1 MYVPSHFSEDRLPLQ
16 HALIRERPFA
26 LLISSDSEGILANP
40 LPFVLDAA
48 ASKLGTLVTHMAR
61 GNEQWRRLHESR
73 DVLVVFRGDD
83 AYVSP
88 RWYPSTAETG
98 RVAPTWNYVMVQAT
112 GRPRVIHEKAW
123 LRGQIEALT
132 RLKEGCTSGAWSPEM
147 APPDYHEAMLNGI
160 VGVEIEIASITG
172 KWKASQNRS
181 EKDRMGVVRG
191 LEERG
196 DATSAS
202 MARIVSESMGQA
214 TNQG

>member
-1 MYVPSHFSEDRLPLQ
+1 MYVPSHFGEDRLPVQ
-16 HALIRERPFA
+16 HELILERPFA

-40 LPFVLDAA
+40 LPFVLNAA

-112 GRPRVIHEKAW
+112 GRPRVIHDTVW
-123 LRGQIEALT
+123 LRSQVETLT
-132 RLKEGCTSGAWSPEM
+132 RMKEGCAGGAWSPEK
-147 APPDYHEAMLNGI
+147 APADYLETMLNGI

-196 DATSAS
+196 DAASAS
-202 MARIVSESMGQA
+202 MAHTVFECMEQA